1 MRWYYLVSVDGRGK
15 VAGCPALPAPGG
27 QEVMVLFPG
36 ENENME
42 VIARFFADKLPAG
55 YGIRSAYMKV
65 SSLEKAARE
74 LKKTF
79 LDLDAAV
86 FVPDSDPFV
95 TQAVAAL
102 RHRGR

>member
-1 MRWYYLVSVDGRGK
+1 
-15 VAGCPALPAPGG
+15 
-27 QEVMVLFPG
+27 
-36 ENENME
+36 
-42 VIARFFADKLPAG
+42 
-55 YGIRSAYMKV
+55 MKV